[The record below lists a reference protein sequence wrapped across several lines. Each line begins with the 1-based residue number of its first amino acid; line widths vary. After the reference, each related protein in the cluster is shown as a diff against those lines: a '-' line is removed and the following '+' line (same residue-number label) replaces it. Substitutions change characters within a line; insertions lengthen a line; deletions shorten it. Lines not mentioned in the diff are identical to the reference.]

1 MNSYRQLINVETENE
16 SSPGI
21 SYLIDYPIMKWLALN
36 KYTDEK
42 YQKDSACCSFIY
54 IYMYK

>member
-1 MNSYRQLINVETENE
+1 MNSYRKLMNVETENQ

-21 SYLIDYPIMKWLALN
+21 SYLIGYPIMKWLVLN

-42 YQKDSACCSFIY
+42 Y
-54 IYMYK
+54 